1 MWYNDGIM
9 TTLIVILIILNIYIL
24 PLSNGSSELPI
35 DTSEDILS
43 EGISDPAWIAKGYWL
58 TNPK

>member
-1 MWYNDGIM
+1 M

-43 EGISDPAWIAKGYWL
+43 EGISDPAWIAKGY
-58 TNPK
+58 